1 MNRSLRKYLVWITL
15 ILLVVLLFFQVRW
28 MISSIRFQE
37 KVFHN
42 SVNLAL
48 NKTIAG
54 LNNDQFVCNLMRDC
68 MRCDT
73 TRLDDQLLSH
83 GIWDKIHQSINEELA
98 LYDLH
103 LDFDIF
109 IIKDNLD
116 TLHAGHFGNIHRAVY
131 YTQSLRELLQANG
144 YELVVRMPGRSRFL
158 PQESALMLGSSVLL
172 ILLIFLSIIQL
183 VRLYKNE
190 LQLLENI
197 RELLNNITHE
207 FKTPMSSIALA
218 ANLIRKGR
226 YTHQP
231 EKLQE
236 YAGLIYKENQKLQ
249 RQVENLLDLAAIEWD
264 EFSYRKELLGLNEL
278 AGDAAGSIY
287 LLVEER
293 QGTLS
298 ILLNAEQDNVL
309 ADKIHMTNAIVNL
322 LTNAVKYSSGSPAIT
337 LRTVNRESNVVLE
350 VQDEGCGIPQKY
362 HKFIFDKYFR
372 VPTGDVHNIKG
383 FGIGL
388 SYVKSVVEAH
398 RGRVVV
404 NSEPGKGSTFT
415 IILPG
420 L

>member
-1 MNRSLRKYLVWITL
+1 MKRSLRKYLVWITL
-15 ILLVVLLFFQVRW
+15 ILLVFLLFFQVRW
-28 MISSIRFQE
+28 MIYSIRFQE
-37 KVFHN
+37 KVFQN
-42 SVNLAL
+42 SINLAL
-48 NKTIAG
+48 NKTVAG
-54 LNNDQFVCNLMRDC
+54 LNNDQYVCNLMRDC

-83 GIWDKIHQSINEELA
+83 GIWDKIHQSIDEELA

-109 IIKDNLD
+109 IIRDNRD
-116 TLHAGHFGNIHRAVY
+116 TLHAGDFGNIHRAVY

-158 PQESALMLGSSVLL
+158 PQESAMMLGSSVLL
-172 ILLIFLSIIQL
+172 ILLIFFSIIQL
-183 VRLYKNE
+183 VRLYRNE

-231 EKLQE
+231 DKLQE

-264 EFSYRKELLGLNEL
+264 EFSYRRELVGLNEL
-278 AGDAAGSIY
+278 AGDAANSIY
-287 LLVEER
+287 LLVEEKE
-293 QGTLS
+293 GTLS
-298 ILLNAEQDNVL
+298 IILNAEDDNVQ

-322 LTNAVKYSSGSPAIT
+322 LTNAVKYSDGSPEIT
-337 LRTVNRESNVVLE
+337 LRTYNRDHNVVLE
-350 VQDEGCGIPQKY
+350 VQDTGCGIPQKY
-362 HKFIFDKYFR
+362 QKFIFDKYFR

-398 RGRVVV
+398 RGKVLV

-420 L
+420 S